1 MRKGNIM
8 TFKSSIV
15 VSLKMSVT
23 LLGLAVFASSANA
36 TLITSS
42 GGMSAIDGTLTFD
55 GPPVNYFG
63 TGPIQV
69 GVGVGENITW
79 LSTNSSFQGGS
90 VCNYSGGYGFVV
102 NGFWSG
108 KSMIGLNSYNNGDV
122 MTIAFNDG
130 PVKEVGGF
138 LNYATLGFGDAF
150 IAAYDSSNNL
160 LESYNLSQ
168 DAPIST
174 PNGFND
180 GAFRGI
186 VRDCDDIKYFT
197 MSGAYI
203 GADDVVFH
211 RGGQIC
217 DVPEPGAIATG
228 VVMLGSLAFGMTR
241 RRFRRQSA

>member
-1 MRKGNIM
+1 M
-8 TFKSSIV
+8 TFKSGIV

-79 LSTNSSFQGGS
+79 FSTNSSFQGGS
-90 VCNYSGGYGFVV
+90 VCNFSGGYGFGG
-102 NGFWSG
+102 NGSWRG
-108 KSMIGLNSYNNGDV
+108 KSMIGVNSYNNGDV

-138 LNYATLGFGDAF
+138 LNYATFGYGDAF

-160 LESYNLSQ
+160 LESYNLSAV
-168 DAPIST
+168 APIST

-186 VRDCDDIKYFT
+186 VRACDDIKYFT

-211 RGGQIC
+211 RGGQISV
-217 DVPEPGAIATG
+217 VPEPGAIATG
-228 VVMLGSLAFGMTR
+228 VIMLGSLAFGMTR
-241 RRFRRQSA
+241 RRFRRHGA